1 MGGMPALKAPKQ
13 LELTMGGQRFDLGRC
28 NNQLGPYNLTSGEYS
43 PIEPGFKLIKK
54 NTGPAFFKFLRP
66 KKVKKKNIVGT

>member
-28 NNQLGPYNLTSGEYS
+28 NNQLGPYNLTSDKYS
-43 PIEPGFKLIKK
+43 SIEPGFKLIKRK
-54 NTGPAFFKFLRP
+54 HWISFFKFLRP
-66 KKVKKKNIVGT
+66 EKVKKNIVGT